1 MNHQNGVSKL
11 GKDRRHRIAMMKGLA
26 AELFRHEHVHT
37 TLAKGK
43 ALKQFAEP
51 LIERSKADTLHN
63 RRMVYRHIRDT
74 VLLKKL
80 FENIGKR
87 FQNRKGGY
95 TRLLHL
101 GVRKGDGGLTCRVE
115 LVEELL
121 AKGDG
126 AKAEAK
132 TETTPVAG

>member
-11 GKDRRHRIAMMKGLA
+11 GKDRRHRIAILKGLA

-43 ALKQFAEP
+43 ALKSFAEP
-51 LIERSKADTLHN
+51 LIERSKTDSLHN
-63 RRMVYRHIRDT
+63 RRMVYRYIRDT
-74 VLLKKL
+74 ALLKKL

-87 FQNRKGGY
+87 YQNRKGGY

-101 GVRKGDGGLTCRVE
+101 GVRKGDGGLTCRIE
-115 LVEELL
+115 LVEEKIEK
-121 AKGDG
+121 ADG
-126 AKAEAK
+126 AKAEASK
-132 TETTPVAG
+132 EAAAAT